1 MIFPNEKTNDYK
13 SIIKKYLN
21 HDPYLM
27 LDELMENRKYTKIY
41 KQYIEKNYNIQEFID
56 FDKPQKYEYYIPVT
70 PPPAPKPET
79 QYVEDTIP

>member
-1 MIFPNEKTNDYK
+1 MIFPNEKTDDYK

-41 KQYIEKNYNIQEFID
+41 KEYIEKNYN
-56 FDKPQKYEYYIPVT
+56 V
-70 PPPAPKPET
+70 
-79 QYVEDTIP
+79 

>member
-27 LDELMENRKYTKIY
+27 LDELMKNRKYTKIY

-56 FDKPQKYEYYIPVT
+56 FDKP
-70 PPPAPKPET
+70 
-79 QYVEDTIP
+79 